1 MEGMGMPQQWQEVLQ
16 TVYTN
21 YLKDIA
27 QVDVAIV
34 FRILENTGTIH
45 RKAMCEEV
53 IKEIMLNYR
62 KRPFGWCPT
71 LVSESYRWNSPLTM
85 SSALYRETIRGF
97 IRTDALKDVQLKNQT
112 LQEQNRR
119 LLTAPTVLPD
129 AARSSP
135 PPQDT
140 SSATS
145 SANDSASTTDKN
157 LFIDK
162 DSQKAVEYCAM
173 KMVIFGHVWWDRKG
187 LFGAGL
193 DLETAHHE
201 LDATTLTNSLDTSVQ
216 RPSKDRV
223 AVLRLILKLYEFLPE
238 VFRPL
243 VNATI
248 KSDYLKLYKMDNGVP
263 SGHFQ
268 GNFDRNEDLLCRE
281 LLGYESPKVY
291 DRHPPCLFANGY
303 KTGATMF
310 RTMSGVKILICLLWG
325 NTALDNQ
332 QITTKGT
339 NSELWHVTEVN
350 AAAIAFAAIVTRYL
364 LSGDPEFKPVGSKS
378 GINYMADF
386 EYYVERIEDQL
397 KKGTKSMHNTLKFY
411 NDHVFP
417 PTQNHRSRAVTT
429 VPVSLTEQEENFWAE
444 IEALDKSKDSD
455 DTDFDSA
462 DQTVTAPADSD
473 ALSAFSIEPTL
484 SVSPLRNIPSAT
496 SESIHAQIPLLQPAS
511 TMSETVHLETADN
524 SDRVRSKG
532 KGRKGRQPAMPRV
545 TRVTRSRGGQAK
557 VGAEAP
563 IPSAM
568 KKRKGERTPQW
579 KVSVLAAQEAVQIA
593 TDTAPNRTFF
603 GDNVDDDEYDSEE
616 EEEEEGEEEV

>member
-1 MEGMGMPQQWQEVLQ
+1 M
-16 TVYTN
+16 
-21 YLKDIA
+21 
-27 QVDVAIV
+27 DVTHLSTA
-34 FRILENTGTIH
+34 LENMNMEDI
-45 RKAMCEEV
+45 
-53 IKEIMLNYR
+53 L
-62 KRPFGWCPT
+62 
-71 LVSESYRWNSPLTM
+71 L
-85 SSALYRETIRGF
+85 
-97 IRTDALKDVQLKNQT
+97 ALKDVQLKNQT
-112 LQEQNRR
+112 LQEQNRW
-119 LLTAPTVLPD
+119 LLTAPTILLD

-135 PPQDT
+135 LPQDT

-157 LFIDK
+157 LFVDK

-173 KMVIFGHVWWDRKG
+173 KMVVFGHVWWDRKG

-193 DLETAHHE
+193 DLETAHRE
-201 LDATTLTNSLDTSVQ
+201 LDATILTNSLDTGVQ

-223 AVLRLILKLYEFLPE
+223 AVLWLILKLYEFLPE

-248 KSDYLKLYKMDNGVP
+248 KGDYLKLYKMMKSTGGTRRSTFVNRFRGHAAIIFQDNGVP

-268 GNFDRNEDLLCRE
+268 GNFDRNEDPLCRE

-291 DRHPPCLFANGY
+291 DRHLPCLFANGY
-303 KTGATMF
+303 KTGATVF
-310 RTMSGVKILICLLWG
+310 RTTSGVKILICLLWG
-325 NTALDNQ
+325 NTTLDNQ

-339 NSELWHVTEVN
+339 NGELWHVTEVN
-350 AAAIAFAAIVTRYL
+350 AAAIAFAAIV
-364 LSGDPEFKPVGSKS
+364 
-378 GINYMADF
+378 
-386 EYYVERIEDQL
+386 
-397 KKGTKSMHNTLKFY
+397 
-411 NDHVFP
+411 
-417 PTQNHRSRAVTT
+417 
-429 VPVSLTEQEENFWAE
+429 AE

-484 SVSPLRNIPSAT
+484 SVSPLRNIPSAA

-511 TMSETVHLETADN
+511 TMGETVHLETADN

-545 TRVTRSRGGQAK
+545 TRVTCSRGGQAK

-563 IPSAM
+563 IPLAM
-568 KKRKGERTPQW
+568 KKRKGGKNTAMEGLGASSSGGCA
-579 KVSVLAAQEAVQIA
+579 KSAASLPKAVAFVPLPTVA